1 MKQCGYPV
9 VLRFLLTFFNI
20 LLRAVLLSVHLY
32 YSIHSYLCQVY
43 TITIQIS
50 DIILK
55 NILNFRKFSLDMIIV
70 NLVIFGQIVSICPYL
85 RRLYQFA
92 QKWQDCINLAKIRE
106 IV

>member
-1 MKQCGYPV
+1 MKQCGYPG

-70 NLVIFGQIVSICPYL
+70 NLPNFGQIDTILSFL
-85 RRLYQFA
+85 AKLYQFA
-92 QKWQDCINLAKIRE
+92 HI
-106 IV
+106 